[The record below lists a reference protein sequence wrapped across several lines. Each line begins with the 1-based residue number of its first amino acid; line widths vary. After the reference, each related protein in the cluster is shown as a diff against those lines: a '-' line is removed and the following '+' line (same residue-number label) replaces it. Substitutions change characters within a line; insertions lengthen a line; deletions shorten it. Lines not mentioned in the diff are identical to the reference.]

1 MVNLFDMIFQIV
13 PLSKTQFRSVDDPV
27 DTDIRFEKQDQNKPM
42 LIHVTVEGEK
52 PITFEAIQL
61 VSPTPAQLEEYSGDY
76 YSDELQFTY
85 KLVLEDGKL
94 FFRHRNAPKKPLSP
108 TLSDMFKVGY
118 YVTIHFIRD
127 HQNRISA
134 FTLSSERAR
143 NIRFVRKPVE

>member
-1 MVNLFDMIFQIV
+1 MVNLFDMTFQIV
-13 PLSKTQFRSVDDPV
+13 PLSKTQFRSVDD
-27 DTDIRFEKQDQNKPM
+27 TDIRFEKQDQDKPL

-52 PITFEAIQL
+52 PVTFEAIQL
-61 VSPTPAQLEEYSGDY
+61 VSPTPAQLEEYVGDY

-118 YVTIHFIRD
+118 VTIHFIRD
-127 HQNRISA
+127 HQNKISA

-143 NIRFVRKPVE
+143 NIRFVRKPVQ